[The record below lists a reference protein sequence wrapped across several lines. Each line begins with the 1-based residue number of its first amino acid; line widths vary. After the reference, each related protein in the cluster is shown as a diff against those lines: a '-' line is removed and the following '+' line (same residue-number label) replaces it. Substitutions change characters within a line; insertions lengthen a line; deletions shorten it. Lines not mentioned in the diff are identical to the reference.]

1 MLQPVVRRTWAPQGQ
16 TPIHYSWDRRD
27 RLSVIS
33 AISVSPLRRRLGL
46 YFHVH
51 AHNIRADDFERFVA
65 DLLRRLPH
73 GLILVMDRWQV
84 HRSAARRLIE
94 RFARRLRIEWL
105 PAYAPD
111 LNPDEQ
117 VWRHTKHADL
127 ANRVPEDVQ
136 TLGRSVRR
144 SLAAAGESRTCCDR
158 FSIRQGS
165 EYDRFIYPF
174 NGQ

>member
-1 MLQPVVRRTWAPQGQ
+1 MASSL
-16 TPIHYSWDRRD
+16 TPAHEPRQE
-27 RLSVIS
+27 IS
-33 AISVSPLRRRLGL
+33 NCHELLEISNCHELFRNCHELFP
-46 YFHVH
+46 VH

-84 HRSAARRLIE
+84 HRSAARRLME

-127 ANRVPEDVQ
+127 ANYVPEIAPPPPLIRAGGATGWCGVAAITATVVPSQ
-136 TLGRSVRR
+136 TQHMLKS
-144 SLAAAGESRTCCDR
+144 
-158 FSIRQGS
+158 
-165 EYDRFIYPF
+165 
-174 NGQ
+174 